1 MMDFIDRIAWAGALI
16 ALALALDAQELQR
29 SDRLTVSKANVLQ
42 ASVVRQQV
50 TTNAALV
57 GKGRE
62 AKVTTNRTTVVRE
75 FPMMTDILTRSRIKR
90 EQDELIKTNLTEKAV
105 LNGRK

>member
-1 MMDFIDRIAWAGALI
+1 MMNFIDRVAWVGALI

-29 SDRLTVSKANVLQ
+29 VDRLTVSKANVLQ

-50 TTNAALV
+50 TTNAALA
-57 GKGRE
+57 GKRRV
-62 AKVTTNRTTVVRE
+62 AKVTTNETTVVRE

-90 EQDELIKTNLTEKAV
+90 EQDKLNKTNLIGKAV

>member
-1 MMDFIDRIAWAGALI
+1 MMDFFDRMALVGALI

-29 SDRLTVSKANVLQ
+29 ADKLTISRANVLQ
-42 ASVVRQQV
+42 ATVTRQQV

-57 GKGRE
+57 GKGRV
-62 AKVTTNRTTVVRE
+62 AKVTTNATTVVRE

-90 EQDELIKTNLTEKAV
+90 EHDELIKTNLTGKAV

>member
-1 MMDFIDRIAWAGALI
+1 MMDFFDRIAWAGALI
-16 ALALALDAQELQR
+16 ALAAALDAQELQR
-29 SDRLTVSKANVLQ
+29 ADRLTISKANVLQ
-42 ASVVRQQV
+42 ASATKMEV

-57 GKGRE
+57 GRGRV
-62 AKVTTNRTTVVRE
+62 AQVTTNTTTIVRE

-90 EQDELIKTNLTEKAV
+90 EQDKLNKTNLIGKAV

>member
-1 MMDFIDRIAWAGALI
+1 MMNFIDRVAWIGALI

-29 SDRLTVSKANVLQ
+29 ADRLTISKANVLQ

-50 TTNAALV
+50 TTNDALI
-57 GKGRE
+57 GKGRV
-62 AKVTTNRTTVVRE
+62 AKVTTNETTVVRE
-75 FPMMTDILTRSRIKR
+75 FPMMTDILTRSRISR
-90 EQDELIKTNLTEKAV
+90 GQDKLNKTNLIGKAV